1 MNIGALSMETMDQT
15 VGIRLVDLLNKLS
28 GQINA
33 LQAAAGDKKV
43 SSKEKVKSETKEKA
57 APKKPSAPKAI
68 KPKTPKPRVP
78 KPKTPKPKTEKP
90 EDELVS
96 APPLENPFI
105 VENELPQE
113 KFVVS
118 IVEKETPKEGLP
130 FIVPRET
137 EKPVVRSL
145 KYSPDSFS
153 VSSRRKNNLR
163 MLRFGGVV
171 LIVLAL
177 FGFGLNFLMKD
188 RPAAAVPTGTP
199 AQVLSTSTSAPST
212 PTSAPQPTATIDPTE
227 IPPTATLV
235 STPTLGVS
243 STTTGNDGMTLLY
256 VPEGEF
262 TMGSEASPDEQ
273 PIHPV
278 TLSAFW
284 IDQTEVTNAM
294 YEKCV
299 EATQCRPP
307 VAITSNTRDLYFY
320 NPDFGNY
327 PVVFVSSNDANA
339 YCSWAGRRLPTE
351 AEWEKAARGT
361 DGGTYPWGKDEP
373 GSNFLNLDIADTTE
387 VGKYPDGAS
396 VYGALDMAGNV
407 YEWVADWYDAAYYL
421 NSPASNPLGPENPID
436 SNFGELRV
444 LRGGS
449 WYQLEGSFRSAD
461 RYQNGIRFNSSFVGF
476 RCALNESP

>member
-1 MNIGALSMETMDQT
+1 MNIGALSMETVDQT
-15 VGIRLVDLLNKLS
+15 VGIPLVELLNKLS

-43 SSKEKVKSETKEKA
+43 TSKEKAKGETKEKA

-78 KPKTPKPKTEKP
+78 KPKTPKLKTEKP
-90 EDELVS
+90 EDEFVS
-96 APPLENPFI
+96 VTPLEDPFAD
-105 VENELPQE
+105 ENELPQE
-113 KFVVS
+113 KFVNSV
-118 IVEKETPKEGLP
+118 VEKETPKEESP

-153 VSSRRKNNLR
+153 VPSRRKNNLR
-163 MLRFGGVV
+163 KLRFGAAV
-171 LIVLAL
+171 LIVLVL
-177 FGFGLNFLMKD
+177 FGFGLNFLMKNL
-188 RPAAAVPTGTP
+188 RTAAVPTGTL
-199 AQVLSTSTSAPST
+199 AEVLSTSTSAPST
-212 PTSAPQPTATIDPTE
+212 SAPQPTATIAPTE
-227 IPPTATLV
+227 IPPTATV
-235 STPTLGVS
+235 VITPTLGVS
-243 STTTGNDGMTLLY
+243 SAITGNDGMTLLY

-262 TMGSEASPDEQ
+262 AMGSDASPDEQ
-273 PIHPV
+273 PIHQV

-299 EATQCRPP
+299 DAKQCRPT
-307 VAITSNTRDLYFY
+307 VAVTSNTRDLYFY
-320 NPDFGNY
+320 NPNFGNY

-339 YCSWAGRRLPTE
+339 YCSWIGRRLPTE

-361 DGGTYPWGKDEP
+361 DGSTYPWGNDEP
-373 GSNFLNLDIADTTE
+373 ASNFLNLDIADTVE
-387 VGKYPDGAS
+387 VGQYPDGAS

-407 YEWVADWYDAAYYL
+407 YEWVADWYDDAYYQE
-421 NSPASNPLGPENPID
+421 SPASDPLGPENPID

-449 WYQLEGSFRSAD
+449 WYKLEGSLRSAD

-476 RCALNESP
+476 RCALSTSP

>member
-1 MNIGALSMETMDQT
+1 MNIGALSMKIVDQT
-15 VGIRLVDLLNKLS
+15 VGIRLVELLNKLS
-28 GQINA
+28 AQIIA

-43 SSKEKVKSETKEKA
+43 SSKEKAKNETKEKA
-57 APKKPSAPKAI
+57 APKKPS
-68 KPKTPKPRVP
+68 TPKPPKPRAP
-78 KPKTPKPKTEKP
+78 KPKTPKPKTEKQ
-90 EDELVS
+90 EDEFVS
-96 APPLENPFI
+96 APPLEDPFI
-105 VENELPQE
+105 VKNELHQE
-113 KFVVS
+113 KFVDS
-118 IVEKETPKEGLP
+118 IVEKETPKEESP

-153 VSSRRKNNLR
+153 ISSRRKNNLR

-171 LIVLAL
+171 LIVLVL

-188 RPAAAVPTGTP
+188 RPAAAVPTGMP
-199 AQVLSTSTSAPST
+199 AQVLSTSTSIPST
-212 PTSAPQPTATIDPTE
+212 STPAPQSTATIAPTE

-235 STPTLGVS
+235 ITPTLGVS

-273 PIHPV
+273 PIHQV

-299 EATQCRPP
+299 DATQCRPP

-361 DGGTYPWGKDEP
+361 DERTYPWGNDEP
-373 GSNFLNLDIADTTE
+373 GNNFLNLDIADTVE
-387 VGKYPDGAS
+387 VGRYPDGSS
-396 VYGALDMAGNV
+396 VYGALDMSGNV
-407 YEWVADWYDAAYYL
+407 YEWVSDWYDAANYL

-436 SNFGELRV
+436 SNLGELRV

-449 WYQLEGSFRSAD
+449 WYQLEGGFRSAD

-476 RCALNESP
+476 RCALSESP